1 MRYRVPLRAVFFLAL
16 AWIHVWLVPGCAQTS
31 IAKAPANPQKK
42 AAEVKLTPQ
51 QERGLRL
58 LRSAQAEAAAL
69 QPDMRTF
76 VLMQVADGYQ
86 KVDPSKVDALLKEA
100 FTASLSMEYIAPQSD
115 GAERFCPSMEGCG
128 IKLWLQGDI
137 LSAIRSLPDVET
149 LLSRAEPEVQR
160 RVTESLIFRY
170 ITKKDFERARR
181 LITSLDSQGNYPYEA
196 AMHLIPA
203 VTPSERVS
211 IFARALNAYRQQ
223 GESTSYGS
231 GLDGMPVMVMRFWQ
245 DVPTA
250 MPVDAIDQILEK
262 AKDVSPEHNVR
273 LTFSGDAGTVALS
286 SQYEYRLFQLLPLLR
301 ELDKPKAESLV
312 RDNPDLQG
320 LLSRF
325 PEGLQAVQPDDE
337 LHPPKEGEPSIS
349 RVSVSSLDTPPI
361 AINSFAVQAEQE
373 IQRKERQ
380 IAAEADANPR
390 QAIAYAMSLPEVPP
404 EGAEN
409 SPRGSTL
416 LRIAKKVGKKNPSVT
431 KDALAELRKS
441 LAQTSLMVQ
450 AKSIDD
456 AAEEYLEIGDDDDA
470 DKTITET
477 LRVAEK
483 LYTKDADSGDPNRV
497 FKGAWPSTNQRR
509 RCVQITARF
518 SPSRAEVIIADIRD
532 PEIAAF
538 EKIYFANALL
548 GAPPRAMSVGEIHKN
563 GEGMFRSF

>member
-1 MRYRVPLRAVFFLAL
+1 
-16 AWIHVWLVPGCAQTS
+16 
-31 IAKAPANPQKK
+31 
-42 AAEVKLTPQ
+42 
-51 QERGLRL
+51 
-58 LRSAQAEAAAL
+58 
-69 QPDMRTF
+69 
-76 VLMQVADGYQ
+76 
-86 KVDPSKVDALLKEA
+86 
-100 FTASLSMEYIAPQSD
+100 
-115 GAERFCPSMEGCG
+115 
-128 IKLWLQGDI
+128 
-137 LSAIRSLPDVET
+137 
-149 LLSRAEPEVQR
+149 
-160 RVTESLIFRY
+160 
-170 ITKKDFERARR
+170 
-181 LITSLDSQGNYPYEA
+181 
-196 AMHLIPA
+196 